1 VFFVSIGLEANV
13 RTLSKEYLPLALVI
27 VVVAILSKIAGSGIA
42 GRLGGLSGVEALRL
56 GVGMTSRGE
65 VGLIVAAVGVEAGL
79 IGDRILSI
87 LVVMVLVTTVLTP
100 VMLRALYPER
110 PEE

>member
-1 VFFVSIGLEANV
+1 M
-13 RTLSKEYLPLALVI
+13 
-27 VVVAILSKIAGSGIA
+27 VAILSKVAGSGIA
-42 GRLGGLSGVEALRL
+42 ARLGGLSNLESLRL

-87 LVVMVLVTTVLTP
+87 LVVMVLATTFLTP
-100 VMLRALYPER
+100 LMLRVLYPAR
-110 PEE
+110 PQESRAS